1 MCTSEGNVISA
12 VRRTLVVIK
21 ELWLHLRASYSIQIL
36 YLYKDIKSSVISSR
50 KSTTKFVKVD
60 WVAAGRRIR
69 ELRGFDMTQEEF
81 AHRIGISQNYLS
93 TVEHGKV
100 EVGAEILLR
109 IAREFGKSIDWLL
122 TGSNP
127 LQ

>member
-1 MCTSEGNVISA
+1 MP
-12 VRRTLVVIK
+12 
-21 ELWLHLRASYSIQIL
+21 
-36 YLYKDIKSSVISSR
+36 SR
-50 KSTTKFVKVD
+50 KTTAKFVTVD
-60 WVAAGRRIR
+60 WVAVGRRIR

-109 IAREFGKSIDWLL
+109 IAREFGKSIEWLL
-122 TGSNP
+122 TGGNA